1 MAQNQFE
8 VFGVDVRDYG
18 RLILAA
24 WRDFLHGDDSPVKRV
39 FDSTVAIK
47 QPDGALVHLQGGV
60 EVPESVGATPVVAL
74 PAELVLER
82 QLQLPGSIETDLEG
96 ALLME
101 VSASSPFSP
110 EDTAAG
116 WHVVRTEDG
125 GMLSVNLAL
134 ASKRAV
140 AEFLSETHRVYDVTS
155 AEVWAKSDDV
165 WVALRGFGE
174 AARQVE
180 YRSRLLIAGAMLVGM
195 FVLVLL
201 LAGLSAVL
209 SQSTLAALEAR
220 QAEVSVTASEAM
232 KLRDRLSKVN
242 ATVDELNKLSR
253 QLPSPQLELARL
265 TELLPDSAYVVQY
278 TQNGQKIRLRGR
290 STDAA
295 SLQQALTEV
304 PVFRSVTA
312 PQAISRVGDSN
323 IEQFFLDLEL
333 KGDR

>member
-18 RLILAA
+18 RLVLAA
-24 WRDFLHGDDSPVKRV
+24 WRDFLYGDDSPVKRV
-39 FDSTVAIK
+39 LDSAVSIK
-47 QPDGALVHLQGGV
+47 QPDGALLHLQGGLQ
-60 EVPESVGATPVVAL
+60 VPESVDAASVIAL

-82 QLQLPGSIETDLEG
+82 RLQLPASIETDLEA
-96 ALLME
+96 ALMME

-116 WHVVRTEDG
+116 WHVVRTEEGDT
-125 GMLSVNLAL
+125 LSVNLAL
-134 ASKRAV
+134 ASKGAV
-140 AEFLSETHRVYDVTS
+140 ANFLADTHGVYDATS
-155 AEVWAKSDDV
+155 AEVWAYSGDV
-165 WVALRGFGE
+165 WVALKGFGE
-174 AARQVE
+174 AARQAE
-180 YRSRLLIAGAMLVGM
+180 YRRRLLIAGAMLMGM
-195 FVLVLL
+195 LVLVLL

-232 KLRDRLSKVN
+232 QLRDRLAKVN
-242 ATVDELNKLSR
+242 ATVEELNKLSR
-253 QLPSPQLELARL
+253 QLPNPQLELARL